1 MKVNN
6 YQLKL
11 DGATWID
18 VNSNFTLDSLPDRL
32 PNQLAI
38 INCSLYNLLNCVPG
52 QRARTFQPTYG
63 SMWLAFIHEPILDIT
78 AAKMESMML
87 DSIEQWVPQI
97 TVDVSQTRIEADT
110 SIPGYSVRISFSTPF
125 AHDPQQV
132 KFEVSI

>member
-1 MKVNN
+1 MKVSG

-11 DGATWID
+11 EGATWID
-18 VNSNFTLDSLPDRL
+18 VNTQFTIDNLPDRV

-38 INCSLYNLLNCVPG
+38 VNCSLYNLLNCAPG

-97 TVDVSQTRIEADT
+97 QIDPSGTNIQADT
-110 SIPGYSVRISFSTPF
+110 SIPGYRVRISFSTPF
-125 AHDPQQV
+125 ANDPQQV
-132 KFEVSI
+132 KFEVSV